1 MSNIITLNGNLEVED
16 WVANREEVLAEGNAI
31 QVISNDADLDRLSQ
45 IVARAKKLVKKLSE
59 KRKEVTAPAD
69 EFKKKVLAVERNET
83 ELLNK
88 LIAHGDKL
96 MGAYALAKAR
106 KAEEERRAIEAQQA
120 AIAEA
125 EVERQRRAE
134 AAASAFGVSNTV
146 AAPSY
151 IPMPQLEPT
160 TTRAKA
166 SNASFREAWT
176 YEIINPNLVPR
187 ELCSPDP
194 EKIKALLKS
203 KKAEGYK
210 TDEIVVQGLRIST
223 TIQVRSR

>member
-16 WVANREEVLAEGNAI
+16 WVANRDEVLAEGNTI

-69 EFKKKVLAVERNET
+69 EFKKQVMAVEKTET

-125 EVERQRRAE
+125 DVERQRRAE
-134 AAASAFGVSNTV
+134 AAASAFGVSNTFT
-146 AAPSY
+146 APSA
-151 IPMPQLEPT
+151 PMPQLEPT

>member
-1 MSNIITLNGNLEVED
+1 MSNIITLNGNFEVED
-16 WVANREEVLAEGNAI
+16 WVANRDEVLAEGNAI
-31 QVISNDADLDRLSQ
+31 QVISNDDDLDRLSQ
-45 IVARAKKLVKKLSE
+45 IVARAKKLVKKLSD
-59 KRKEVTAPAD
+59 KRKEITSPAD
-69 EFKKKVLAVERNET
+69 EFKKKVMAVEKKET

-96 MGAYALAKAR
+96 MGTYALAKAR
-106 KAEEERRAIEAQQA
+106 QAEEERRAAEAQQA
-120 AIAEA
+120 AFAEA
-125 EVERQRRAE
+125 EVERLRRAE
-134 AAASAFGVSNTV
+134 AAASAFGVNNTV
-146 AAPSY
+146 AAPSAP
-151 IPMPQLEPT
+151 IPQFEPT

-166 SNASFREAWT
+166 SNASFTETWT
-176 YEIINPNLVPR
+176 YEILNPNLVPR

>member
-1 MSNIITLNGNLEVED
+1 MSDIITLNGNLEVED
-16 WVANREEVLAEGNAI
+16 WVANRDEVLAEGNTI
-31 QVISNDADLDRLSQ
+31 QVISNDDDLDRLSS

-59 KRKEVTAPAD
+59 KRKEITSPAD
-69 EFKKKVLAVERNET
+69 EFKKKVMAVEKKET

-106 KAEEERRAIEAQQA
+106 QAEEERRAIEAQQA
-120 AIAEA
+120 ALAEA

-134 AAASAFGVSNTV
+134 AAASAFGVNNTV
-146 AAPSY
+146 AAPSAP
-151 IPMPQLEPT
+151 IPQLEPV

-166 SNASFREAWT
+166 SNASFTETWT

-223 TIQVRSR
+223 TMQVRSR

>member
-16 WVANREEVLAEGNAI
+16 WVANRDEVLAEGNTI
-31 QVISNDADLDRLSQ
+31 QVISNDDDLDRLSQ

-69 EFKKKVLAVERNET
+69 EFKKQVMAVEKNET

-146 AAPSY
+146 AVPSA
-151 IPMPQLEPT
+151 PMPQLEPT

-166 SNASFREAWT
+166 SNASFRETWT
-176 YEIINPNLVPR
+176 YEILNPNLVPR

-223 TIQVRSR
+223 TMQVRSR

>member
-1 MSNIITLNGNLEVED
+1 
-16 WVANREEVLAEGNAI
+16 
-31 QVISNDADLDRLSQ
+31 
-45 IVARAKKLVKKLSE
+45 
-59 KRKEVTAPAD
+59 
-69 EFKKKVLAVERNET
+69 
-83 ELLNK
+83 
-88 LIAHGDKL
+88 

-134 AAASAFGVSNTV
+134 AAASAFGVSNTFT
-146 AAPSY
+146 APSA
-151 IPMPQLEPT
+151 PMPQLEPT

>member
-16 WVANREEVLAEGNAI
+16 WVANRDEVLAEGNTI
-31 QVISNDADLDRLSQ
+31 QVISNDADLDRLSK

-69 EFKKKVLAVERNET
+69 EFKKQVMAVEKNET

-106 KAEEERRAIEAQQA
+106 KAEEERRAIEKQQA

-134 AAASAFGVSNTV
+134 AAASAFGVNPLTIPA
-146 AAPSY
+146 AAP
-151 IPMPQLEPT
+151 MPELHPT

-166 SNASFREAWT
+166 SNASFRETWT

>member
-16 WVANREEVLAEGNAI
+16 WVANRDEVLAEGNTI
-31 QVISNDADLDRLSQ
+31 QVISNDADLDRLSK

-69 EFKKKVLAVERNET
+69 EFKKQVMAVEKNET

-88 LIAHGDKL
+88 LIAHGVKL

-146 AAPSY
+146 AAPSA
-151 IPMPQLEPT
+151 PMPQLEP

-166 SNASFREAWT
+166 SNASFRETWT
-176 YEIINPNLVPR
+176 YEILNPTLVPR

>member
-16 WVANREEVLAEGNAI
+16 WVANRDEVLAEGNTI
-31 QVISNDADLDRLSQ
+31 QVISNDADLDRLSK

-69 EFKKKVLAVERNET
+69 EFKKQVMAVEKNET

-96 MGAYALAKAR
+96 MGDYALAKAR
-106 KAEEERRAIEAQQA
+106 QAEEERRAIEAQQA
-120 AIAEA
+120 ALAEA

-134 AAASAFGVSNTV
+134 LAASTFGVNQLTIP
-146 AAPSY
+146 AAW
-151 IPMPQLEPT
+151 PMPELHPKI
-160 TTRAKA
+160 TRAKA
-166 SNASFREAWT
+166 SNASFRETWT

-223 TIQVRSR
+223 TMQVRSR

>member
-16 WVANREEVLAEGNAI
+16 WVANRDEVLAEGNTI
-31 QVISNDADLDRLSQ
+31 QVISNDDDLDRLSS

-59 KRKEVTAPAD
+59 KRKEITSPAD
-69 EFKKKVLAVERNET
+69 EFKKKVMAVEKKET

-106 KAEEERRAIEAQQA
+106 QAEEERRAIEAQQA
-120 AIAEA
+120 ALAEA

-134 AAASAFGVSNTV
+134 AAASAFGVNNTV
-146 AAPSY
+146 AAPSAP
-151 IPMPQLEPT
+151 IPQFEPV

-166 SNASFREAWT
+166 SNASFTETWT

-223 TIQVRSR
+223 TMQVRSR

>member
-16 WVANREEVLAEGNAI
+16 WVANRDEVLAEGNTI

-69 EFKKKVLAVERNET
+69 EFKKQVMAVEKNET

-96 MGAYALAKAR
+96 MGDYALAKAR
-106 KAEEERRAIEAQQA
+106 KAEEERRAIEAVQA
-120 AIAEA
+120 VIAEV

-134 AAASAFGVSNTV
+134 AAASAFGVSNTFT
-146 AAPSY
+146 APSA
-151 IPMPQLEPT
+151 PMPQLEPT

-166 SNASFREAWT
+166 SNASFRETWT

>member
-16 WVANREEVLAEGNAI
+16 WVANRDEVLAEGDTI
-31 QVISNDADLDRLSQ
+31 QVISNDADLDRLSK

-69 EFKKKVLAVERNET
+69 EFKKEVLAVERKET

-96 MGAYALAKAR
+96 MGDYALTKAR

-120 AIAEA
+120 ALAEA

-134 AAASAFGVSNTV
+134 LAASAFGVNPLTIPT
-146 AAPSY
+146 AAP
-151 IPMPQLEPT
+151 MPELHPT

-166 SNASFREAWT
+166 SNASFRETWT

-223 TIQVRSR
+223 TMQVRSR

>member
-16 WVANREEVLAEGNAI
+16 WVANRKEVLAEGNAI

-69 EFKKKVLAVERNET
+69 EFKKQVMAVEKNET

-106 KAEEERRAIEAQQA
+106 KAEEERRAFEAQQA

-134 AAASAFGVSNTV
+134 AAASAFGVNNTV
-146 AAPSY
+146 AAPSA
-151 IPMPQLEPT
+151 PMPQLEPT

-166 SNASFREAWT
+166 SNASFRETWT
-176 YEIINPNLVPR
+176 YEILNPNLVPR